1 MRKRGKMKR
10 FLSLILT
17 ALMLLSLL
25 PVTVLAASDTYQKV
39 ADGASFTT
47 GRYVMVTDTG
57 YAPGVLDGTWITA
70 QEITNA
76 GDALENP
83 VDAAVWDIT
92 VTGDQAVLTDSNGVS
107 VAPKGGNNNGIS
119 QGGYQW
125 KWTFENG
132 KFTFSGQ
139 GEDTVILASN
149 KGSQNKFRGYKTT
162 TVSGN
167 PNAYPSE
174 FTLYKLQ
181 EGGSGVAT
189 VAAPSAV
196 PQAGEVETGT
206 RIQLSTVTAGAE
218 IYFTLDGSDPADSG
232 TRELYSADNQPEITE
247 DCTLKA
253 VAVLDGSY
261 SEVQQLKYTVKEGT
275 LIGDGDQVVIYAP
288 AYMKALSAEYSGFYN
303 KGTDVEKS
311 ADGVLSGYTQKDVW
325 TVVDNGDGTYSFS
338 YNGQNIGMGDS
349 YSSMPLGEKNDRW
362 VLENAGNGLYYVKN
376 TVRDAYMEWY
386 DSNGNWSAYYNI
398 AEGSEGMFALE
409 FCQVTA
415 IPDTPNEPSG
425 DVEGLEVEASP
436 VSGASVTAGQE
447 ITLEAAD
454 GAEIYFTM
462 NTDGT
467 EPADPEAGNE
477 AQKYTE
483 AIEIAETP
491 RKRSAGYHQGAGLH
505 SGKW

>member
-1 MRKRGKMKR
+1 M
-10 FLSLILT
+10 
-17 ALMLLSLL
+17 
-25 PVTVLAASDTYQKV
+25 
-39 ADGASFTT
+39 
-47 GRYVMVTDTG
+47 
-57 YAPGVLDGTWITA
+57 
-70 QEITNA
+70 
-76 GDALENP
+76 
-83 VDAAVWDIT
+83 
-92 VTGDQAVLTDSNGVS
+92 
-107 VAPKGGNNNGIS
+107 
-119 QGGYQW
+119 
-125 KWTFENG
+125 
-132 KFTFSGQ
+132 
-139 GEDTVILASN
+139 
-149 KGSQNKFRGYKTT
+149 
-162 TVSGN
+162 
-167 PNAYPSE
+167 
-174 FTLYKLQ
+174 
-181 EGGSGVAT
+181 
-189 VAAPSAV
+189 
-196 PQAGEVETGT
+196 
-206 RIQLSTVTAGAE
+206 
-218 IYFTLDGSDPADSG
+218 
-232 TRELYSADNQPEITE
+232 
-247 DCTLKA
+247 
-253 VAVLDGSY
+253 
-261 SEVQQLKYTVKEGT
+261 
-275 LIGDGDQVVIYAP
+275 
-288 AYMKALSAEYSGFYN
+288 
-303 KGTDVEKS
+303 
-311 ADGVLSGYTQKDVW
+311 
-325 TVVDNGDGTYSFS
+325 DNGDGTYSFS

-491 RKRSAGYHQGAGLH
+491 GKDQPVIIKALAYIPENSETAAQTGEVYTFTYKAPMYIDDYGLYFGQLHAHTNLSDGTGTVEQAFEHAANVENLDFLALTDHSNSFEGQSGLPSAGTTHLGDENAEDENASWKEGREGARNITAQEEDFVGIYGFEMTW
-505 SGKW
+505 SGGAPGISTPSIRKVLKTETQSLTGRATIMKSWKRIMIR